1 MLSAISNKEVVDA
14 FVIALLPAF
23 RSMVD
28 EILREKDVVISE
40 LQDNMKLLTTENT
53 VLRSRIDALKVYT
66 RVENLVIKGLPETY
80 SEAAQPPSA
89 TESESA
95 TVRNGNTT
103 IASVVQFCNTQLNIE
118 VSPMDISIAHRM
130 PKGRSDDTRPIM
142 VRFATRQIRDKVYVA
157 WKALRQLLSMSY
169 LCERTPH
176 QIERKPVQRMSR
188 SMEEQENCRDLD
200 LARYCLCKVT
210 SRWQN
215 YENH

>member
-1 MLSAISNKEVVDA
+1 MDVKKLVLAISNKEVVA
-14 FVIALLPAF
+14 FVTALLPDF

-40 LQDNMKLLTTENT
+40 LQDNMKLLTTQNT
-53 VLRSRIDALKVYT
+53 VLRSRIDAVEFYT
-66 RVENLVIKGLPETY
+66 RVDNLVIKGLPETY

-142 VRFATRQIRDKVYVA
+142 CVLPPDK
-157 WKALRQLLSMSY
+157 
-169 LCERTPH
+169 
-176 QIERKPVQRMSR
+176 
-188 SMEEQENCRDLD
+188 
-200 LARYCLCKVT
+200 
-210 SRWQN
+210 
-215 YENH
+215 